1 MRRLL
6 VLLVFVGCSRVSS
19 EPPERAAAKGA
30 AAEAKEAFPRP
41 EPVKTA
47 PRAEPLRVEELDP
60 HGYPPVF
67 VTRGGER
74 GPAKIVFL
82 HGLCG
87 HGLGYAQSFQE
98 SAAAKGTLIAPQG
111 DVLCGK
117 GPASS
122 WSGNVENLNARIV
135 DAFRE
140 LGEGEPIAD
149 ITVIGYS
156 QGATRAMALAR
167 AYPDRYSHLV
177 LMGGPEKPSPAGLT
191 HLKSVVT
198 MAGERDR
205 QDLMKAG
212 SRLFE
217 SAGVPAT
224 YLIIPEAIH
233 GSMGP
238 TPEKTM
244 DAALDWL
251 FEHQR

>member
-1 MRRLL
+1 M
-6 VLLVFVGCSRVSS
+6 
-19 EPPERAAAKGA
+19 
-30 AAEAKEAFPRP
+30 
-41 EPVKTA
+41 KT
-47 PRAEPLRVEELDP
+47 PSRAEPLRVEELDP

-74 GPAKIVFL
+74 GPAKLVFL

-98 SAAAKGTLIAPQG
+98 SAAAKGTMIAPQG

-122 WSGNVENLNARIV
+122 WSGNVENLNARIL

-149 ITVIGYS
+149 MTVIGYS

-167 AYPDRYSHLV
+167 AYPARYSHLV
-177 LMGGPEKPSPAGLT
+177 LMGGPEKPSAAGLT

-212 SRLFE
+212 
-217 SAGVPAT
+217 
-224 YLIIPEAIH
+224 
-233 GSMGP
+233 
-238 TPEKTM
+238 
-244 DAALDWL
+244 
-251 FEHQR
+251 

>member
-1 MRRLL
+1 MRHVL
-6 VLLVFVGCSRVSS
+6 VLLMAVGCSRVSS
-19 EPPERAAAKGA
+19 EPPERSIEAAAK
-30 AAEAKEAFPRP
+30 AKEAFPKP
-41 EPVKTA
+41 APPQTA
-47 PRAEPLRVEELDP
+47 MTDGPLRVEELDP
-60 HGYPPVF
+60 HLYPPVF
-67 VTRGGER
+67 VTRGGEQ
-74 GPAKIVFL
+74 GPAKLVFL

-122 WSGNVENLNARIV
+122 WSGNVENLNARIL

-140 LGEGEPIAD
+140 LGAREPIED
-149 ITVIGYS
+149 MTVIGYS
-156 QGATRAMALAR
+156 QGASRAMALAR
-167 AYPDRYSHLV
+167 AYPDRYSHLI
-177 LMGGPEKPSPAGLT
+177 LMGGPEKPSPAGLL

-212 SRLFE
+212 QRLFE

-224 YLIIPEAIH
+224 YLVIPEAVH
-233 GSMGP
+233 GAMGP

-244 DAALDWL
+244 DLALDWL

>member
-6 VLLVFVGCSRVSS
+6 VLSILVGCSRVSS
-19 EPPERAAAKGA
+19 EPPERASVKGA
-30 AAEAKEAFPRP
+30 AAEAKESFPRP
-41 EPVKTA
+41 STA
-47 PRAEPLRVEELDP
+47 AKAREPLRVEALDP
-60 HGYPPVF
+60 HAYPPVF
-67 VTRGGER
+67 VTRGGEP
-74 GPAKIVFL
+74 GPAKLVFL

-87 HGLGYAQSFQE
+87 HGLGYAQSFQV

-117 GPASS
+117 GPAAS
-122 WSGNVENLNARIV
+122 WSGNVEALNARIV
-135 DAFRE
+135 EAFKE
-140 LGEGEPIAD
+140 LGEPEPISD
-149 ITVIGYS
+149 MTVIGYS

-177 LMGGPEKPSPAGLT
+177 LMGGPEKPTPRGLL

-212 SRLFE
+212 SHLFE

-224 YLIIPEAIH
+224 YLVIPEAVH
-233 GSMGP
+233 GAMGP

-244 DAALDWL
+244 GAALDWL